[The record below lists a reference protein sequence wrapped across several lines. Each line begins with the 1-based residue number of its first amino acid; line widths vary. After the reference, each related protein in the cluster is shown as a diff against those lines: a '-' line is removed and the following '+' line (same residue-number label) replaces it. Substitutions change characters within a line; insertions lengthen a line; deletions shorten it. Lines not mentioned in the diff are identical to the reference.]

1 LRIGQNV
8 LLASRSRAFL
18 WGVRSAFARIEE
30 SGGAG
35 SLRNAGHRAP
45 QVYVSA
51 LHWLRSIATDHSRP
65 TAAKASVHDSSRI
78 DKMSA
83 AGRRAIIRQLLDRA
97 EPFAAVSGI
106 DRLRAPRFINTVDI
120 HRQADFA

>member
-51 LHWLRSIATDHSRP
+51 LPFMIRAESTKCQLLAEEQSFVSYSIALSHSQR
-65 TAAKASVHDSSRI
+65 
-78 DKMSA
+78 SA
-83 AGRRAIIRQLLDRA
+83 A
-97 EPFAAVSGI
+97 S
-106 DRLRAPRFINTVDI
+106 TV
-120 HRQADFA
+120 